1 MTNGN
6 YFLSGGAHAVIGSG
20 TAVAAVAPDNTTQ
33 VVAVVVQVVVL
44 IVELFKRIFPKKEK

>member
-6 YFLSGGAHAVIGSG
+6 YFLSGGAHALIGSG
-20 TAVAAVAPDNTTQ
+20 TAVATVVPDNTTQ

-44 IVELFKRIFPKKEK
+44 LVELFKRIFPKKDK